1 MLLVSFF
8 SFTTQ
13 RSGMA
18 VFPSMTGGK
27 RLEPNRGIGQC
38 RWLLWHE
45 LPLIPGLYPFH
56 TPHDQRFCKLIA
68 GAKARS
74 SKFYAVHRSMKIYE
88 LILHWR
94 ESKMSRE
101 TDVVGY
107 VQSRLLRFRS
117 MDPRQC
123 RFAPVASLK
132 TFFELSYKH
141 RCRYAPDAFAHAC
154 RSARC

>member
-1 MLLVSFF
+1 
-8 SFTTQ
+8 
-13 RSGMA
+13 
-18 VFPSMTGGK
+18 
-27 RLEPNRGIGQC
+27 
-38 RWLLWHE
+38 
-45 LPLIPGLYPFH
+45 
-56 TPHDQRFCKLIA
+56 
-68 GAKARS
+68 
-74 SKFYAVHRSMKIYE
+74 MKIYE
-88 LILHWR
+88 LILYWR

-154 RSARC
+154 RSARCWDIRSQFILTQNFEHSHWSYLRRFCASVHLNYPGAHASLRRSPQWCSPDAIHVFLLFLDSLASLLLEAVPSSVSWLSAMALI